1 MLSNWMKKN
10 WKLLVSLLLN
20 LVLLVCLMQN
30 CQGVNPEPNV
40 KYIPVHDTI
49 TVEKERIIEKTK
61 PIFVTDTFIKVD
73 SVYVGNDGTWV
84 ELPMKWSQYK
94 DTIKNDS
101 SETQIDIKYHGIEA
115 GIDEINLT
123 HNYFEKQT
131 TIVKEPKKVGIVWFV
146 GAYAGYG
153 VHGSIN
159 TGTFGHGPEV
169 GIGVGIGIGNRIK

>member
-1 MLSNWMKKN
+1 MKDFLKN
-10 WKLLVSLLLN
+10 SW
-20 LVLLVCLMQN
+20 
-30 CQGVNPEPNV
+30 
-40 KYIPVHDTI
+40 KYILPLIIGVIMGIMTNIPSCQKQQEPKIEYIEKHDTV
-49 TVEKERIIEKTK
+49 TVEKERIVEKTK
-61 PIFVTDTFIKVD
+61 IKYIDRIDTFYVKEFGDTVLVQDLPIEHKV
-73 SVYVGNDGTWV
+73 Y
-84 ELPMKWSQYK
+84 E

-101 SETQIDIKYHGIEA
+101 TSTEIKIEYSGFNA
-115 GIDEINLT
+115 QVDGVYVH